1 MFSSR
6 GNAIENLAIQRLVLL
21 NQYIIELMIVAIWP
35 CPRRIDIGSG
45 SASGKSWGTLF
56 ESAGIETKNKTKKK

>member
-21 NQYIIELMIVAIWP
+21 NQYIIELMIDFYL
-35 CPRRIDIGSG
+35 IDVPSDQDSLILY
-45 SASGKSWGTLF
+45 K
-56 ESAGIETKNKTKKK
+56 IIDKI